1 MALPFRRPA
10 AAVGALLLA
19 AAGTVSTGCRGEYR
33 EYRVGDRSLD
43 RQVRE
48 LLTLLEQER
57 GGADQRFMIV
67 QEISKTLRA
76 AGAPRRQLLFLT
88 TYVETH
94 PADPYNAYYLMA
106 VAEGYRDL
114 GQDPLAAHYYERILR
129 NYTDAAVRGRSIH
142 LTALDELIALEED
155 PQRLVGFYQAL
166 IGRFGDTIDVGRS
179 HFFLGRAYEAL
190 GEWEQAVAAYQVYLQ
205 HPGTEIPG
213 FPHGH
218 REVLGKVNLH
228 FSDKS
233 WVMDDLDALVSAIKR
248 AVRLR
253 DRRAVQ
259 HLRSKAGF
267 FAMSWE
273 QQVADEM
280 VGPVFDLS
288 AFSLSKV
295 RFDDALDADSNAD
308 EAYIRTTG
316 WSYRV
321 KTWYLYFRRVD
332 FKADPEIDGGWE
344 WAGIF
349 LGEKR

>member
-1 MALPFRRPA
+1 MRIGA
-10 AAVGALLLA
+10 AFGALLFAVASPALA
-19 AAGTVSTGCRGEYR
+19 GGGGDYR
-33 EYRVGDRSLD
+33 EYRVGNRAYD
-43 RQVRE
+43 RQIRE
-48 LLTLLEQER
+48 LLAMLEQEK

-67 QEISKTLRA
+67 QEISNTLRA
-76 AGAPRRQLLFLT
+76 AAAPRRRLLFLA

-94 PADPYNAYYLMA
+94 PADPYNSYYLMA

-129 NYTDAAVRGRSIH
+129 NYTDAVVQGRSIH

-155 PQRLVGFYQAL
+155 PQRLVGLYKEL
-166 IGRFGDTIDVGRS
+166 IVRFGDAIDLGRS

-205 HPGTEIPG
+205 HADTTVPG
-213 FPHGH
+213 FPHGR
-218 REVLGKVNLH
+218 REVMAKVNLH

-233 WVMDDLDALVSAIKR
+233 WVMDDLDALVSELKR
-248 AVRLR
+248 AVALR
-253 DRRAVQ
+253 DRRALQ
-259 HLRSKAGF
+259 SLRSQAGF
-267 FAMSWE
+267 FAMSWD
-273 QQVADEM
+273 QQMDDEIES
-280 VGPVFDLS
+280 PVFNLS

-295 RFDDALDADSNAD
+295 RFDNALDADSNAD
-308 EAYIRTTG
+308 EAFIRTTG

-332 FKADPEIDGGWE
+332 YKADPEVDGGWE

>member
-1 MALPFRRPA
+1 VHPQSRRIGA
-10 AAVGALLLA
+10 TLAAVLLA
-19 AAGTVSTGCRGEYR
+19 ATGVALAGCRGEHP
-33 EYRVGDRSLD
+33 EYRVGNRTYD
-43 RQVRE
+43 RQIGE
-48 LLTLLEQER
+48 LLALLEQER

-67 QEISKTLRA
+67 QEISKVLRA
-76 AGAPRRQLLFLT
+76 ADAPRRQLLFLA

-94 PADPYNAYYLMA
+94 PADPYNSYYLMA

-129 NYTDAAVRGRSIH
+129 NYTDAVVQGRSIH
-142 LTALDELIALEED
+142 LTALGELIALED
-155 PQRLVGFYQAL
+155 DAHRLVDLYKEL
-166 IGRFGDTIDVGRS
+166 IGRFGDAIDIGSS

-205 HPGTEIPG
+205 HAETDIPG
-213 FPHGH
+213 FPNGR
-218 REVLGKVNLH
+218 REVLAKVNFH

-233 WVMDDLDALVSAIKR
+233 WVMEDLDTLVSEVKR
-248 AVRLR
+248 AVVLR
-253 DRRAVQ
+253 DRRALQ
-259 HLRSKAGF
+259 RLRSKAGF

-273 QQVADEM
+273 EQAADET
-280 VGPVFDLS
+280 VAPVFDLS

-295 RFDDALDADSNAD
+295 RFDAAFDADSNAD
-308 EAYIRTTG
+308 EAFIRTTG

-321 KTWYLYFRRVD
+321 KTWYLYFRRID
-332 FKADPEIDGGWE
+332 FKADPEFDGSWE

>member
-1 MALPFRRPA
+1 VPA
-10 AAVGALLLA
+10 AGALLLA
-19 AAGTVSTGCRGEYR
+19 AAGAVLIGCRGEHP
-33 EYRVGDRSLD
+33 EYRTGNRTYD
-43 RQVRE
+43 RQTRE
-48 LLTLLEQER
+48 LLALLEHER

-76 AGAPRRQLLFLT
+76 AGAPRRQLMFLA

-129 NYTDAAVRGRSIH
+129 NYADAVVQGRSIH
-142 LTALDELIALEED
+142 LTALGELIALEDD
-155 PQRLVGFYQAL
+155 PQRLVGLYKEL
-166 IGRFGDTIDVGRS
+166 IGRFGDAIDVGRS
-179 HFFLGRAYEAL
+179 HFFLGRAYEAV

-205 HPGTEIPG
+205 HADTDIPG
-213 FPHGH
+213 VPYGR
-218 REVLGKVNLH
+218 REVITKVNLH

-233 WVMDDLDALVSAIKR
+233 WVMDDLGTLVDELKR
-248 AVRLR
+248 AVALR
-253 DRRAVQ
+253 DRRALQ
-259 HLRSKAGF
+259 GLRSQAGF

-273 QQVADEM
+273 QQVADDA
-280 VGPVFDLS
+280 VAPVFDLS

-295 RFDDALDADSNAD
+295 RFDEAFDADSNAD
-308 EAYIRTTG
+308 EAFIRTTG

>member
-1 MALPFRRPA
+1 M
-10 AAVGALLLA
+10 LLA
-19 AAGTVSTGCRGEYR
+19 AAGTALTGCRGEYP
-33 EYRVGDRSLD
+33 EYRVGNRSYD
-43 RQVRE
+43 RQAGE
-48 LLTLLEQER
+48 LLALLEQER

-76 AGAPRRQLLFLT
+76 AGAPRRQLLFLA

-129 NYTDAAVRGRSIH
+129 NYTDALVQGRSIH
-142 LTALDELIALEED
+142 LTALGELIALEDD
-155 PQRLVGFYQAL
+155 PQRLVGLYKEL
-166 IGRFGDTIDVGRS
+166 IGRFGDAIDVGRS

-205 HPGTEIPG
+205 HAETAIPG
-213 FPHGH
+213 FPNVRG
-218 REVLGKVNLH
+218 EVLGKVNLH

-233 WVMDDLDALVSAIKR
+233 WVVDDLDDLVGELKR
-248 AVRLR
+248 AVAQR
-253 DRRAVQ
+253 DRRALGR
-259 HLRSKAGF
+259 LRSKAGF

-273 QQVADEM
+273 QQVADAT
-280 VGPVFDLS
+280 VAPVFDLA
-288 AFSLSKV
+288 AFTLSKV
-295 RFDDALDADSNAD
+295 RFDDALDADSNDD
-308 EAYIRTTG
+308 EAFIRTTG

-321 KTWYLYFRRVD
+321 RTWYLYFRRVD

>member
-1 MALPFRRPA
+1 M
-10 AAVGALLLA
+10 LLLA
-19 AAGTVSTGCRGEYR
+19 AAGTVLTGCRSEHLEYR
-33 EYRVGDRSLD
+33 SGNRSYD
-43 RQVRE
+43 RQTGE
-48 LLTLLEQER
+48 LLALLEQER

-76 AGAPRRQLLFLT
+76 AGAPRRQLMFLA

-114 GQDPLAAHYYERILR
+114 GQNPLAAHYYERILR
-129 NYTDAAVRGRSIH
+129 NYTDAVVRGRSIH
-142 LTALDELIALEED
+142 LTALGELIVLEQD
-155 PQRLVGFYQAL
+155 PQRLVGLYKDL
-166 IGRFGDTIDVGRS
+166 IGRFGDAIDLGRS

-205 HPGTEIPG
+205 HDDAEIPG
-213 FPHGH
+213 FPNGR
-218 REVLGKVNLH
+218 REVLGKVNIH

-233 WVMDDLDALVSAIKR
+233 WVMDDLDALVDELKR
-248 AVRLR
+248 AVALR
-253 DRRAVQ
+253 DRRALQ
-259 HLRSKAGF
+259 RLRSKAGF

-273 QQVADEM
+273 QQLADETSS
-280 VGPVFDLS
+280 PVFDLS

-295 RFDDALDADSNAD
+295 RFDDAFDADSNAD
-308 EAYIRTTG
+308 EAFIRTTG

-332 FKADPEIDGGWE
+332 FKADPDIDGRWE

>member
-1 MALPFRRPA
+1 MELPLRRPA
-10 AAVGALLLA
+10 AAAGALLLA
-19 AAGTVSTGCRGEYR
+19 AAGSGLTGCGGEYP
-33 EYRVGDRSLD
+33 EYRVGNRPYD
-43 RQVRE
+43 RQTGE
-48 LLTLLEQER
+48 LLAMLEHER

-76 AGAPRRQLLFLT
+76 AGAPRRQLMFLA

-142 LTALDELIALEED
+142 LTALGELIALEQD
-155 PQRLVGFYQAL
+155 PQRLVGLYKEL

-205 HPGTEIPG
+205 HGDNEIPG
-213 FPHGH
+213 FPNGR
-218 REVLGKVNLH
+218 REVMDKVNFH

-233 WVMDDLDALVSAIKR
+233 WVMDDLDVLVSELKR
-248 AVRLR
+248 AVALR
-253 DRRAVQ
+253 DRRALQ
-259 HLRSKAGF
+259 RLQSKAGF
-267 FAMSWE
+267 FAMSWDR
-273 QQVADEM
+273 QVADETSS
-280 VGPVFDLS
+280 PVFDL
-288 AFSLSKV
+288 AEFSLSKV
-295 RFDDALDADSNAD
+295 RFDDAFDADSTAD
-308 EAYIRTTG
+308 EAFIRTTG

-332 FKADPEIDGGWE
+332 FKADPDIDGGWE
-344 WAGIF
+344 WVGIF
-349 LGEKR
+349 LGERR

>member
-1 MALPFRRPA
+1 MAA
-10 AAVGALLLA
+10 SLA
-19 AAGTVSTGCRGEYR
+19 ALAGCRGEYP
-33 EYRVGDRSLD
+33 EYRVGDRSYD
-43 RQVRE
+43 RQIGA
-48 LLTLLEQER
+48 LLALLEQER
-57 GGADQRFMIV
+57 GGADERFMIV

-76 AGAPRRQLLFLT
+76 AGAPRRRLMFLA

-94 PADPYNAYYLMA
+94 PSDPYNAYYLMA

-129 NYTDAAVRGRSIH
+129 NYTDAVVQGRSIH
-142 LTALDELIALEED
+142 LTALDELIAWED
-155 PQRLVGFYQAL
+155 EPRRLVGLYKEL
-166 IGRFGDTIDVGRS
+166 IGRFGDSIDVGRS

-190 GEWEQAVAAYQVYLQ
+190 GEWEQAVASYQVFLQ
-205 HPGTEIPG
+205 HADTEIPG
-213 FPHGH
+213 HPHG
-218 REVLGKVNLH
+218 RRDVLGKVNFH

-233 WVMDDLDALVSAIKR
+233 WVMEDLDVLVSELKR
-248 AVRLR
+248 AVALR
-253 DRRAVQ
+253 DRRALQ
-259 HLRSKAGF
+259 RLRSKAGF

-273 QQVADEM
+273 QQVAGEAAA
-280 VGPVFDLS
+280 PVFDLS

-295 RFDDALDADSNAD
+295 RFDDAFDGDSNAD
-308 EAYIRTTG
+308 EAFIRTTG